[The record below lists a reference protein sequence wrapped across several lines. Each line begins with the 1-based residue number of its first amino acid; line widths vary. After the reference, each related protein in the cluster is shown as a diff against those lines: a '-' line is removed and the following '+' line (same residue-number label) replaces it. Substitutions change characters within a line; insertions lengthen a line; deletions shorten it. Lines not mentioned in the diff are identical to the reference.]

1 MPPIVCLLYIYIALD
16 DIPLETSGYLMDTF
30 WIFKKA
36 AYPRVSRAIDETE
49 IDPPDQMDTRA
60 PPGGW

>member
-1 MPPIVCLLYIYIALD
+1 
-16 DIPLETSGYLMDTF
+16 MDTF

-36 AYPRVSRAIDETE
+36 AHPRVSRAIDETE

-60 PPGGW
+60 PLGGR

>member
-1 MPPIVCLLYIYIALD
+1 
-16 DIPLETSGYLMDTF
+16 MDTF

-36 AYPRVSRAIDETE
+36 AHPCVSREIDEETE

-60 PPGGW
+60 LPGGW